1 MEFMPFILNQFPC
14 AITILYIRL
23 THGKWNNFA
32 DSCYSSV
39 LFDGMGLAP
48 CHVESQ
54 LTCHIYVSGLLLI
67 ALSLRSSIKISLRL
81 NGSSLHFF
89 WAVCV
94 YESFWSVLLFAVS
107 PLNDRLSP

>member
-39 LFDGMGLAP
+39 LLDGMGLAP

-67 ALSLRSSIKISLRL
+67 ALSLRSSI
-81 NGSSLHFF
+81 NFF